1 MFVRETM
8 AKEVWTC
15 RAHEPLAAAA
25 RIMWDHDVG
34 AVPVLDVGGKPAGII
49 TDRDICMAAYF
60 TGKPLDEEPVGAHMS
75 TQLFTTTPADRVEAA
90 EEIMRSKQIRRLP
103 VVDAAGQLVGMVSLS
118 DLARASAER
127 GRKAVEPSEVLSTLA
142 AIAQPRTR
150 LIATA

>member
-1 MFVRETM
+1 MFVREAM
-8 AKEVWTC
+8 ANGVWTS

-34 AVPVLDVGGKPAGII
+34 AVPVLDVAGKLAGII

-60 TGKPLDEEPVGAHMS
+60 TGKPLGEELVGAHMS
-75 TQLFTTTPADRVEAA
+75 TQVFTTTPADRVEAA

-103 VVDAAGQLVGMVSLS
+103 VVDTAGQLVGVVSLS
-118 DLARASAER
+118 DLARAAAER

-142 AIAQPRTR
+142 AIAQPRSR
-150 LIATA
+150 LVATA